1 MTQLTGAAAVVFNE
15 YKDEGGTKIEVA
27 LETTLDGSEEDMSAA
42 FQLALALYLGVQEVI
57 DEYNGKADAKEADD
71 VQ

>member
-1 MTQLTGAAAVVFNE
+1 MSELKGQAAVVFNE
-15 YKDEGGTKIEVA
+15 YEDGGVTQVEVA
-27 LETTLDGSEEDMSAA
+27 LETTMNEGESDMSAA

-57 DEYNGKADAKEADD
+57 DEYNGPKEADD

>member
-1 MTQLTGAAAVVFNE
+1 MTELKGQAAVVFNE
-15 YKDEGGTKIEVA
+15 YLDEGVTKVEVA
-27 LETTLDGSEEDMSAA
+27 LETTMDGSEEDVSAA

-57 DEYNGKADAKEADD
+57 DEYNGGAKEADD